1 MQSDSL
7 HSGSISFGR
16 FETEALCWE
25 RRSSFSHNR
34 YLEEVE
40 KYSRPGSVTEKKAY
54 FEAHFKR
61 KALLSQSSSECQD
74 GIERQ
79 NSENESSEN
88 LGSQEEFE
96 HLNEDRHMSGCD
108 DSPVYL
114 QRDRGFENMMSYN
127 ENQIHE
133 IADTDCENIEN
144 YDVSPAHSMA
154 NRGFENISTYG
165 ETQMHSVGD
174 GGFQNMM
181 CWDESP
187 VHPIGY
193 RKFDIMKCE
202 NDDGGT
208 SYSKPQIGAA
218 AGDANIVSEISEV
231 ILTDESFQAKAED
244 STVSSTWPELK
255 AHQDHK
261 SDCDKTNSEISS
273 KTTNM
278 SLGSPSYPKDDS
290 VTSKC
295 QRYPSPKVCLHVQM
309 CRIMHL
315 STMT

>member
-16 FETEALCWE
+16 FETEALSWE

-96 HLNEDRHMSGCD
+96 HLNEDRHMNGCD
-108 DSPVYL
+108 ASPAHSVTN
-114 QRDRGFENMMSYN
+114 RGFENMMSYD
-127 ENQIHE
+127 ENRILE
-133 IADTDCENIEN
+133 LAEADCENIEN
-144 YDVSPAHSMA
+144 YDASPAHSMT

-165 ETQMHSVGD
+165 ERQLHSVRD

-181 CWDESP
+181 SWDESP

-193 RKFDIMKCE
+193 RKFDIIECE
-202 NDDGGT
+202 NDDDAGA
-208 SYSKPQIGAA
+208 SYPKPQTGAA
-218 AGDANIVSEISEV
+218 AGDANNLCGISEV
-231 ILTDESFQAKAED
+231 TLTDESFQAEAED
-244 STVSSTWPELK
+244 STLSSTGAELK
-255 AHQDHK
+255 AHQDHN

-278 SLGSPSYPKDDS
+278 SLGSPSYQKDDS
-290 VTSKC
+290 VTSTC
-295 QRYPSPKVCLHVQM
+295 QRYPSPKVCLHV
-309 CRIMHL
+309 HL
-315 STMT
+315 YRMI